1 MSDRRPCPG
10 CGAPLKPG
18 AAFCSSCG
26 RAAVTVVAPAP
37 AQGSLFHA
45 IWLYVALL
53 GVQLVVMAYAR
64 LTDNA
69 FAADAGGTL
78 LFAVATL
85 AFYLPVRRHL
95 AGASATFG
103 LRWPW
108 ALAIVGGAVV
118 IAAIVTAYIAGLTSL
133 FGIHQPSTLEWL
145 GDEPWPWTIALVVV
159 MPPLV
164 EELAFRGVIYSGL
177 RTSLSV
183 GESLVVSAFAFA
195 MIHLSIPTML
205 THFPLGLYFGWLRH
219 RSGSLWPGVLAHACH
234 NAIIVAWAWM

>member
-1 MSDRRPCPG
+1 MPCPG
-10 CGAPLKPG
+10 CGAALRPD

-26 RAAVTVVAPAP
+26 RARLVAVPAAPPP

-53 GVQLVVMAYAR
+53 AVQLVVMAYAR
-64 LTDNA
+64 ITEDA
-69 FAADAGGTL
+69 FVADTGGTL

-95 AGASATFG
+95 AGASGSFG

-108 ALAIVGGAVV
+108 ALAIIAGAVV
-118 IAAIVTAYIAGLTSL
+118 IAALVKAYIAGVTSA
-133 FGIHQPSTLEWL
+133 FGIHQAGTLEWL

-159 MPPLV
+159 MPALV

-177 RTSLSV
+177 RTSLTV
-183 GESLVVSAFAFA
+183 GESLVVSSFAFA

-234 NAIIVAWAWM
+234 NAVIVAWAWI